1 MKQGLLK
8 ADGFDDAILG
18 VTYCE
23 GIAKIVY
30 SKSKM
35 IDILV
40 QDQNLQVL
48 DAIEYLEFN
57 TWNAY
62 MGELT
67 PVYIDE
73 MTYADICLLENEI
86 E

>member
-1 MKQGLLK
+1 MTRGLMK
-8 ADGFDDAILG
+8 ADGFDDAIIG

-40 QDQNLQVL
+40 QDQNLQVI
-48 DAIEYLEFN
+48 DAIDYLEFN

-62 MGELT
+62 IGEET
-67 PVYIDE
+67 PIYIDE
-73 MTYADICLLENEI
+73 MNYPDICLLQNEI